1 MKSVRNNENCAE
13 WCARA
18 ALLAALASGLQVA
31 GCGMPGAPLPPSLN
45 LPQPVAD
52 LRAVRTGDE
61 VSLAWT
67 MPRRN
72 TDKMLLKEAVRVKV
86 CRSEGKAGQC
96 AQAGELKLMPG
107 APGTFSEA
115 LPAAEESGRP
125 RSLSYF
131 LEVENAQGRTA
142 GPSNLAA
149 VVAGQAPPPVTGLK
163 ATVGKSGVTLRWT
176 GIPGESSAV
185 RLERR
190 LLTPPV
196 AAPKDGLL
204 KPAVEPA
211 VQRFLVADR
220 AAEGRALDKTIRFGA
235 TYEFRAQ
242 RVARVTL
249 GGEMLELVGGLSE
262 PVRVEARDV
271 FPPDAPTGL
280 AAVATTPDNGAAID
294 LNWQPNTEADLAG
307 YVVYRCEGE
316 GAWQRISPQ
325 KPLAA
330 PAYHDA
336 SVQAGHSYRYAVT
349 AVDEGNHES
358 PRSAEAEE
366 TVPAP

>member
-1 MKSVRNNENCAE
+1 MKSVRNNESCAG

-18 ALLAALASGLQVA
+18 AILAVLSSGLLVA

-52 LRAVRTGDE
+52 LRAVRTGGE
-61 VSLAWT
+61 VSLVWT

-72 TDKMLLKEAVRVKV
+72 TDKMLLKEAVKVTV
-86 CRSEGKAGQC
+86 CRSEDKAEQC
-96 AQAGELKLMPG
+96 TQAGELRLMPG
-107 APGTFSEA
+107 APGAFTEA
-115 LPAAEESGRP
+115 LPAAEASGRP
-125 RSLSYF
+125 RPLSYF
-131 LEVENAQGRTA
+131 LEVENAHGRAA

-149 VVAGQAPPPVTGLK
+149 VIAGEAPSPVTGLK
-163 ATVGKSGVTLRWT
+163 ATVGKSGVMLRWT
-176 GIPGESSAV
+176 GIPGESSPV

-204 KPAVEPA
+204 KPAVEPV
-211 VQRFLVADR
+211 VQSFLVTDR

-242 RVARVTL
+242 RVARVAV
-249 GGEMLELVGGLSE
+249 GGETLELAGGFSE
-262 PVRVEARDV
+262 PVRVEARNV

-280 AAVATTPDNGAAID
+280 AAVATAPDNGAAID

-307 YVVYRCEGE
+307 YFVYRREGE

-336 SVQAGHSYRYAVT
+336 SVQAGHSYRYAAT